1 MSTADTKSSG
11 NAGPDTHNNGPLKG
25 IRILDIGTMVAAPLA
40 AGVLADQG
48 AEVIKVEPPGI
59 GDLMRYVGATCNGVS
74 ALFQNVNRGKRSIAV
89 DLKSPE
95 GLSVVQRLSTEVD
108 VILHNFRP
116 GVAERLGVDYATL
129 AALNPELIYL
139 SVSGFG
145 HSGPMAGK
153 AAYDNVV
160 QAFAGVALSQP
171 ELSTGEPAQYQ
182 QLFADK
188 LTALYASQA
197 ITAALLARERGEGG
211 QHIQLAMV
219 DAVASFLWADVAG
232 TAGFRGDG
240 ADPGMQISK
249 GVPLLKFKNGY
260 AQAAPVSDANFHGW
274 CAAFGVDS
282 SDPRLASIMQRN
294 ANRDAVAEVS
304 RQVFARAL
312 ELGVDETIAK
322 LEAADVP
329 CAKAYALE
337 DLPEHEQMQANGL
350 FVNTEHPQA
359 GHLVEPK
366 TPANFSAT
374 PASRGFPCATLGA
387 HSAQILVELG
397 FSDDEIQSLRER
409 NAIG

>member
-1 MSTADTKSSG
+1 MSNADAPG
-11 NAGPDTHNNGPLKG
+11 NSNPEAGAPGGGPLAG
-25 IRILDIGTMVAAPLA
+25 IRILDIGSMVAAPLA

-48 AEVIKVEPPGI
+48 AEVIKVEPPGF
-59 GDLMRYVGATCNGVS
+59 GDLMRYVGANRNGVS
-74 ALFQNVNRGKRSIAV
+74 ALFQNVNRGKRSIAL
-89 DLKSPE
+89 DLKQPE
-95 GLSVVQRLSTEVD
+95 GLAVLQRMITGVD

-139 SVSGFG
+139 SVTGFG

-171 ELSTGEPAQYQ
+171 EPGTGEPAQYQ

-197 ITAALLARERGEGG
+197 ITAALLARERGAGG

-232 TAGFRGDG
+232 TAGFKDEG
-240 ADPGMQISK
+240 ADPGMQVSK
-249 GVPLLKFKNGY
+249 GVPLLKFRNGY

-282 SDPRLASIMQRN
+282 DDPRLASIMQRN

-304 RQVFARAL
+304 QQVFARAL
-312 ELGVDETIAK
+312 ELDVDETIAK

-329 CAKAYALE
+329 CAKAYSLE
-337 DLPEHEQMQANGL
+337 ELPEHPQMQANGL
-350 FVNTEHPQA
+350 FVNTGHPQA
-359 GHLVEPK
+359 GKLVEPK

-374 PASRGFPCATLGA
+374 PAGCGFPSAALGA
-387 HSAQILVELG
+387 HGEEILAELG
-397 FSDDEIQSLRER
+397 FSEDEIQSLRER
-409 NAIG
+409 NTIG